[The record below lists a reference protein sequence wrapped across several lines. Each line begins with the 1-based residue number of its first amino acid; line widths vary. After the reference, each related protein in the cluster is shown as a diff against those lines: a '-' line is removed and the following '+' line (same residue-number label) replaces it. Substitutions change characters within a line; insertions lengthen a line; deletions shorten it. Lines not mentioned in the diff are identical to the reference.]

1 MTYFVVLS
9 QKSEKKSKKI
19 LQNDDVQVGI
29 LEVDDT
35 PGSLLL
41 QLFPTLFS

>member
-1 MTYFVVLS
+1 LTYFVVLS
-9 QKSEKKSKKI
+9 QKNDKKSKHI
-19 LQNDDVQVGI
+19 LNNDDVQVGI